1 MSGFYLRT
9 VTIVSS
15 LMGGCG
21 LDRGGGAN
29 SMAVSGLSF
38 RNTLVGTRLSISL
51 ILCTNRLRKQFSP
64 VGLSYL
70 TVNVFP
76 EWWLFIKSC
85 DYCKLI
91 KGV

>member
-1 MSGFYLRT
+1 
-9 VTIVSS
+9 
-15 LMGGCG
+15 MGGG
-21 LDRGGGAN
+21 WVYPKEAN
-29 SMAVSGLSF
+29 NVTVSGLGIVKV
-38 RNTLVGTRLSISL
+38 LVGTWLAISL
-51 ILCTNRLRKQFSP
+51 ILCTSRLRKQFSP

-76 EWWLFIKSC
+76 EWWLLVKSC